1 MSFSPATHYAAPVRL
16 VFVADVRL
24 YSFGL
29 SAVLPSERITIVATA
44 ESREAAPAVVQAHK
58 PDAVLI
64 DVTLPDALELMRQ
77 LRIDPPAVEVIAFGV
92 GDSIPMIVA
101 CAEAGAS
108 AYVAANATVDD
119 LVSTVEGAVAGELRC
134 PPRVAGELFR
144 RAGERSNSA
153 SGSDAGAQPQ
163 LVLTARQRQILALLR
178 QSLSNKE
185 ISHAL
190 NIAEATVKN
199 HVHQLLDKLQVPNR
213 AKAARWLPAPN
224 CVFVR
229 SRSTPASVPD
239 PEQRH
244 LNRR

>member
-1 MSFSPATHYAAPVRL
+1 MNSLPTSYHAAPVRL

-24 YSFGL
+24 YSSGL
-29 SAVLPSERITIVATA
+29 SALLPSARITIVATA
-44 ESREAAPAVVQAHK
+44 DSREAAPAVVQAHK

-77 LRIDPPAVEVIAFGV
+77 LRVDPPPVQVIAFGV

-108 AYVAANATVDD
+108 AYVAANATVED
-119 LVSTVEGAVAGELRC
+119 LVMTVEGAVAGELRC
-134 PPRVAGELFR
+134 PPRVSGELFR
-144 RAGERSNSA
+144 LAGERSKSPASA
-153 SGSDAGAQPQ
+153 DAGAQEP

-185 ISHAL
+185 ISQAL
-190 NIAEATVKN
+190 NISEATVKN

-213 AKAARWLPAPN
+213 VKAARWLPAPN
-224 CVFVR
+224 CLFVR
-229 SRSTPASVPD
+229 SRSTPRPPAIS
-239 PEQRH
+239 ESGT
-244 LNRR
+244 